1 MSTRTRTSRV
11 FTISFPD
18 ALAREVEKIA
28 KKESRNIS
36 ELFREAFRAYKFQ
49 LFERQLMALRPP
61 IDPKAKVVTQDEI
74 ESWVDEI
81 RRENYK
87 RKQSKK

>member
-1 MSTRTRTSRV
+1 MSTRTRSSRV

-18 ALAREVEKIA
+18 ALAREVEQVA

-61 IDPKAKVVTQDEI
+61 IDPKAKAVTQDEI

-81 RRENYK
+81 RRENHK